1 MCRAAQMPLSVVLG
15 EVKPTTV
22 TPMDDGSFLYFFPKN
37 FVGTIR
43 CGHTSHRI
51 LLPPFLPIGL

>member
-1 MCRAAQMPLSVVLG
+1 MPLSVVLG

-43 CGHTSHRI
+43 CGHTLYRI
-51 LLPPFLPIGL
+51 LLPPFLSIGL